1 MKLTKID
8 CKIYMY
14 LHDNYMYH
22 VLFFFQISMWK
33 ENKYYDSNDFFF
45 RLNGNCITAMK

>member
-14 LHDNYMYH
+14 LHDNYH
-22 VLFFFQISMWK
+22 VLFFFSMWK

>member
-8 CKIYMY
+8 CNIY
-14 LHDNYMYH
+14 LHDNYH
-22 VLFFFQISMWK
+22 DLFFGNFNVKGKQILWF
-33 ENKYYDSNDFFF
+33 YWFFFF